1 MTGAGRHA
9 WIDAGAG
16 VAGDMLLGAL
26 VDAGA
31 DLDTVQLAVD
41 AVIPGSVRL
50 DRSTVTRAGQRATKI
65 DVSVLDVDRAHRD
78 WSTIRGLLVDSSLT
92 EGVRQKAIAVF
103 GALAGAEARVH
114 GIPVGSVHFHEV
126 GALDSIADVVGV
138 CAAFAQLGIGTAS
151 VSPIALGAGRTT
163 AAHGNLPVPVPAVL
177 QLSRGRRV
185 RAGGDGELTTPT
197 GMALVA
203 TLAAGS
209 EDLPL
214 MTVDSVGVGAGTRD
228 TDGRPNVTRIVL
240 GDRQRIP
247 AGGDDVA
254 DAATVLQAN
263 VDDLDPRLWPGILT
277 RILAAGAAD
286 AWLVPIVMKKGRPA
300 HTLAV
305 LARPDQAPALRD
317 LIFAETSTIGIR
329 ETSARK
335 FALARTWVDVPLGE
349 ATVPVKIAHRDG
361 VIVQVTPEFDAVEAH
376 AISLDRPVRV
386 ALDEAVAAAATAG
399 LVTGTAVPATAP
411 GTGTS
416 TSTSTSKSEERQ
428 AGS

>member
-1 MTGAGRHA
+1 VTGAGRHA

-203 TLAAGS
+203 AGS

-386 ALDEAVAAAATAG
+386 VLDEAGAAAAAAG
-399 LVTGTAVPATAP
+399 LVTGAAVAATAHST

-416 TSTSTSKSEERQ
+416 TSTGKSEERQ